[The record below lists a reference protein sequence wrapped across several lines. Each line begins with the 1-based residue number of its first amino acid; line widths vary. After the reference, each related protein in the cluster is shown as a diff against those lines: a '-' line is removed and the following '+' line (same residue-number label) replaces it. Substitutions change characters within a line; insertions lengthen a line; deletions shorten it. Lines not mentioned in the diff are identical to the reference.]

1 MSARGETLR
10 AALRWTE
17 PEGRSIE
24 AVNDLVSAPLL
35 ERRRWRWRVWWIAFA
50 VSLALT
56 TAMAVTI
63 VYLFSKGI
71 GIFGNNTTVVWGF
84 PIANYV
90 WWIGIGNAG
99 TLISSMLLLMRQ
111 HLARE
116 SAAADPYGA
125 G

>member
-1 MSARGETLR
+1 MTARDDTLR

-24 AVNDLVSAPLL
+24 AVNELVSAPLL
-35 ERRRWRWRVWWIAFA
+35 ERRRWSWRAWWIAFA

-56 TAMAVTI
+56 IVMAVTI
-63 VYLFSKGI
+63 VWLFSKGI

-99 TLISSMLLLMRQ
+99 TLISAMLLLTRQ
-111 HLARE
+111 
-116 SAAADPYGA
+116 
-125 G
+125 